1 MDFLNFNFKSI
12 SFRKP
17 KFYAALERLLLTYLL
32 LQLFTYNTNGQTT
45 TIVTSDIDNF
55 WDAFDRLHNAKTKED
70 SILIMEVMYLGKASI
85 GFKKFIKA
93 RDLTAEKYVVQISR
107 FPEYWKSV
115 RANTLSI
122 QNYKSEIEAQML
134 LFQQSLK
141 KFKPPKICFA
151 IGLLSTGG
159 TVRDGWLLIGS
170 EMVASDSSTVRDG
183 MNGWLKNILPDKP
196 MILEFTAH
204 ETVHTQQRI
213 GLGVIWG
220 YLNHRLLTMAIM
232 EGAADFIAEK
242 VTGTA
247 INKKMYGYG
256 YAHEKEI
263 WKEFSNEMFGKDYSK
278 WLYNGNSS
286 KERPADLGYFIGY
299 RICEAYYNQAENK
312 EKALHEILK
321 TNSFRKFLR
330 KSGYGEKFNL
340 CQSKK
345 ITSHPSIPNN
355 SNIPLAF
362 P

>member
-1 MDFLNFNFKSI
+1 M
-12 SFRKP
+12 
-17 KFYAALERLLLTYLL
+17 ERFLLTYILL
-32 LQLFTYNTNGQTT
+32 LIFICSVNGQTT

-70 SILIMEVMYLGKASI
+70 SILIIDVLYLGKAST
-85 GFKKFIKA
+85 GLRKFIKA
-93 RDLTAEKYVVQISR
+93 RNLTAEKYVVQIGR

-115 RANTLSI
+115 RPNTQSI
-122 QNYKSEIEAQML
+122 PDYESEIEAQML
-134 LFQQSLK
+134 LYWQSLK
-141 KFKPPKICFA
+141 NFKTPKICFA

-159 TVRDGWLLIGS
+159 TVKDGWLLIGS

-183 MNGWLKNILPDKP
+183 MNGWLKHILPEKP

-204 ETVHTQQRI
+204 ETVHTQQRF

-220 YLNHRLLTMAIM
+220 YLNHRLLTMVIL

-247 INKKMYGYG
+247 INKKMYDYG
-256 YAHEKEI
+256 FAHEEEI
-263 WKEFSNEMFGKDYSK
+263 WKEFSKEMMGNKYNK

-299 RICEAYYNQAENK
+299 RICEAYYNQAEDK
-312 EKALHEILK
+312 EKALNENLK

-330 KSGYGEKFNL
+330 KSGYGKKFNGEE
-340 CQSKK
+340 
-345 ITSHPSIPNN
+345 
-355 SNIPLAF
+355 
-362 P
+362 

>member
-1 MDFLNFNFKSI
+1 MKLFESLIFKFKSI
-12 SFRKP
+12 SFKEP
-17 KFYAALERLLLTYLL
+17 KFCAALKRLLLTYLL
-32 LQLFTYNTNGQTT
+32 LLLIAVNTNGQTT

-70 SILIMEVMYLGKASI
+70 SILIIDVLYLGKAST
-85 GFKKFIKA
+85 GLKKFIKA
-93 RDLTAEKYVVQISR
+93 RDLTAEKYVVQIGR

-115 RANTLSI
+115 RPNTLSI
-122 QNYKSEIEAQML
+122 IDYKSEIESQML
-134 LFQQSLK
+134 LYQKSLK
-141 KFKPPKICFA
+141 NFKTPKICFA

-170 EMVASDSSTVRDG
+170 EMVASDSSTVREG

-204 ETVHTQQRI
+204 ETVHTQQRF

-220 YLNHRLLTMAIM
+220 YLNHRLLTMVIM

-256 YAHEKEI
+256 YAHEDEI
-263 WKEFSNEMFGKDYSK
+263 WKEFSNEMMGNKYNK

-299 RICEAYYNQAENK
+299 RICEAYYNQSEDK
-312 EKALHEILK
+312 EKALNEILK

-330 KSGYGEKFNL
+330 KSGYQDTFSRTK
-340 CQSKK
+340 
-345 ITSHPSIPNN
+345 
-355 SNIPLAF
+355 
-362 P
+362 